1 MIAGIIRSQGD
12 GFRKVL
18 YPSYGPRAKLG
29 TAGGLMNY
37 RRIAIATFA
46 LMAAM
51 RAGGTADAAEIR
63 VLSSGSMKAALSQL
77 LPDFQKSSGNS
88 ATIEY
93 GPAGAIAGRIAKDDA
108 ADVVIVSRSQLQKLE
123 SNGKV
128 VPGSLVDIAG
138 ISLGVA
144 VRKGAPKPDI
154 GNVEAFKRALL
165 SARSIGYRDPI
176 TGSTS
181 GIYTAGLLERLG
193 LAQELKPKLN
203 LDRSEGDVPENVFLG
218 VAKGEVE
225 MQIGQ
230 ITEIIISPGVDLAGP
245 LPGEI
250 QNTTVMAAG
259 IITASKAPDAA
270 KAFISFI
277 SSPSGV
283 DVLKASGF
291 QPAGKSP

>member
-1 MIAGIIRSQGD
+1 MR
-12 GFRKVL
+12 
-18 YPSYGPRAKLG
+18 YPG
-29 TAGGLMNY
+29 
-37 RRIAIATFA
+37 IAIAAFA
-46 LMAAM
+46 LIAAIST
-51 RAGGTADAAEIR
+51 GGTADAAEIR
-63 VLSSGSMKAALSQL
+63 ILSSGSMKAALSL
-77 LPDFQKSSGNS
+77 LLLDFQKSSGNT

-93 GPAGAIAGRIAKDDA
+93 GPAGAIVGRIQKDDA

-128 VPGSLVDIAG
+128 VHGSLVDIAG
-138 ISLGVA
+138 IALSVA

-154 GNVEAFKRALL
+154 STVEAFKRALL

-181 GIYTAGLLERLG
+181 GIYTASLLERLG
-193 LAQELKPKLN
+193 IAEDLKPKLN

-218 VAKGEVE
+218 VAKGDIE

-230 ITEIIISPGVDLAGP
+230 ITEIVISPGVDLAGP

-270 KAFISFI
+270 KALISFI
-277 SSPSGV
+277 SSPAAAA
-283 DVLKASGF
+283 VLKASGF
-291 QPAGKSP
+291 QPVNLN

>member
-1 MIAGIIRSQGD
+1 
-12 GFRKVL
+12 
-18 YPSYGPRAKLG
+18 
-29 TAGGLMNY
+29 MNHP
-37 RRIAIATFA
+37 RIAIAAFA
-46 LMAAM
+46 LLTAM
-51 RAGGTADAAEIR
+51 RVSGTAEAAEIR
-63 VLSSGSMKAALSQL
+63 VLASGSLKAALSQL
-77 LPDFQKSSGNS
+77 LPDFQKSSGNT

-123 SNGKV
+123 SSGKV

-138 ISLGVA
+138 IALGVA
-144 VRKGAPKPDI
+144 IRKGAPKPDI
-154 GNVEAFKRALL
+154 SDVDAFKRALL

-193 LAQELKPKLN
+193 MAQELNPKLN

-218 VAKGEVE
+218 VAKGEIE

-245 LPGEI
+245 LPPEI

-259 IITASKAPDAA
+259 IVTASKAPDAA
-270 KAFISFI
+270 KAFISFV
-277 SSPSGV
+277 SSPSAAA
-283 DVLKASGF
+283 VLKASGF
-291 QPAGKSP
+291 QTANTSP